1 MNKKIIT
8 ITGLVLSIILISLL
22 VVRTTYSLIVDVTSK
37 NGKVEANDRITIR
50 DIVTNDLGEYNNYY
64 YDCISELNITDEEA
78 NILIESDELND
89 VANELL
95 NNVIEYRYN
104 DKLRLTNNEIIDLI
118 ITAVNSDSSINND
131 LKDKVINKTR
141 EYINDISNYLYNDIE
156 TNLIGSNA

>member
-78 NILIESDELND
+78 NILLESDELND
-89 VANELL
+89 VANKLL
-95 NNVIEYRYN
+95 NNVI
-104 DKLRLTNNEIIDLI
+104 
-118 ITAVNSDSSINND
+118 
-131 LKDKVINKTR
+131 
-141 EYINDISNYLYNDIE
+141 
-156 TNLIGSNA
+156 